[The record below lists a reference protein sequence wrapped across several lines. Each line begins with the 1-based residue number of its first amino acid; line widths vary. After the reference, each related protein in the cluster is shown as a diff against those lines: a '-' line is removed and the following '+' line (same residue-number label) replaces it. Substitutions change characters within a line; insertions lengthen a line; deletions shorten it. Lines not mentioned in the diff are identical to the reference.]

1 MTGDALILFLMQL
14 TQVLRLLA
22 DSSASIAPPGKLNAE
37 IRGAPRWRHAGT
49 DFAVFDARS
58 PRTRPRFSIT
68 AVLSSFTANE
78 SSERVAAARTMC
90 SEYTSMMGT
99 MTENMMTNAAG
110 VPCMGKHVQRHL
122 NEIFAMSTKQRQRAL
137 CPDVARMT
145 LS

>member
-1 MTGDALILFLMQL
+1 
-14 TQVLRLLA
+14 
-22 DSSASIAPPGKLNAE
+22 
-37 IRGAPRWRHAGT
+37 
-49 DFAVFDARS
+49 
-58 PRTRPRFSIT
+58 
-68 AVLSSFTANE
+68 
-78 SSERVAAARTMC
+78 
-90 SEYTSMMGT
+90 MMGT